1 MSKDAT
7 ASLPKLKVETWP
19 IDRLIPY
26 ARNPRKNDEVVGK
39 MVAAIREFGFRIPVV
54 AKSDGTIV
62 DGHLRLKAAIKL
74 GLKEIPVALAD
85 ELTDAQVKAFR
96 LLANQSANWAKWDND
111 LLKLELADLKAMDYD
126 LALTGFDNRV
136 LDEQFAGMTM
146 NDKNPDDAPPL
157 AEETISQKDDL
168 WLLGAHRLLCGDSAA
183 PASLASLMDGEKL
196 DMVWMD
202 PPYNVDYSSKNTAL
216 NAASQGNR
224 IQTPIARDKM
234 REGEFEDF
242 LLSAFKN
249 YFDALQSGGPIYV
262 AYAAAQGKAFM
273 SAFEKAGF
281 TQQGILTWVKNNIV
295 IGRYDYQQQSE
306 PILYGWKP
314 GAAHKW
320 YGGRKER
327 SVRLSDIPELTPTGD
342 GSYQLALANR
352 VVTLRGRD
360 LVAEEI
366 ESDVLRFPE
375 ASFKSATSYHEAS
388 RAYRAHD
395 YQLQP
400 SGRTRRRFF
409 RRLRLYAYRLREDWA
424 QMPDD
429 RTRSALLRRYHSP
442 PAGFYGPKGGQRR
455 DWQNFRRVMS

>member
-19 IDRLIPY
+19 IDRLVPY
-26 ARNPRKNDEVVGK
+26 VRNPRKNDEVVGK

-111 LLKLELADLKAMDYD
+111 LLKLELGDLKATDYD

-136 LDEQFAGMTM
+136 LDELFTGMAM
-146 NDKNPDDAPPL
+146 GDKNPDDVPPL
-157 AEETISQKDDL
+157 VDESTTTTGDL
-168 WLLGAHRLLCGDSAA
+168 WLLGAHRLLCGDSAD
-183 PASLASLMDGEKL
+183 PASVASLMDGEKL
-196 DMVWMD
+196 DMVWTD
-202 PPYNVDYSSKNTAL
+202 PPYNVDYSSKNKAL
-216 NAASQGNR
+216 NAIGKGNR
-224 IQTPIARDKM
+224 VQTPIARDKM

-262 AYAAAQGKAFM
+262 AYAAAQGNAFM

-281 TQQGILTWVKNNIV
+281 TQRGILTWVKNNIV

-306 PILYGWKP
+306 PIIYGWKP
-314 GAAHKW
+314 GAGHKW

-366 ESDVLRFPE
+366 ESDVLRFPKPHSSRLHPTMKPVE
-375 ASFKSATSYHEAS
+375 LIERMIINSSQAGELVGDFFGGSGSTLIACERTGRKCRTIELDPRYCDVIIRRWQDFTGQKAVNAAT
-388 RAYRAHD
+388 
-395 YQLQP
+395 
-400 SGRTRRRFF
+400 GKTF
-409 RRLRLYAYRLREDWA
+409 
-424 QMPDD
+424 
-429 RTRSALLRRYHSP
+429 
-442 PAGFYGPKGGQRR
+442 GG
-455 DWQNFRRVMS
+455 